1 MSTSLCWLRVFSK
14 RLEMAK
20 RRGRNCNIFSLHFPP
35 YHFFPV
41 QVDRIIPAATHEQMT
56 QFGHVFAERTRR
68 DLADGHLWFS
78 VLARPPQSRFTCVQR
93 VSCCLCLLY
102 ATMLANAM
110 FYRTSSKSS
119 ETSSGFSVGPFTLTP
134 EQVLLPTLF
143 VRGCTSVCAR
153 ASVFC
158 EGLVM
163 FANDRTVHLCTVRF
177 PIISS
182 SFTCS

>member
-1 MSTSLCWLRVFSK
+1 
-14 RLEMAK
+14 MAR
-20 RRGRNCNIFSLHFPP
+20 RRGKNCHIFSLNFPP
-35 YHFFPV
+35 YHFFF

-143 VRGCTSVCAR
+143 VRGCTSV
-153 ASVFC
+153 
-158 EGLVM
+158 
-163 FANDRTVHLCTVRF
+163 
-177 PIISS
+177 
-182 SFTCS
+182 